1 LTNPVSSTARPET
14 KARIQRWRELAIAI
28 ARKHPTWGNVRIAQQ
43 IQKSASGKRKGGVLP
58 YSISAI
64 LKDIRSR

>member
-1 LTNPVSSTARPET
+1 MRPSTLIRM
-14 KARIQRWRELAIAI
+14 KRWRELATAM
-28 ARKHPTWGNVRIAQQ
+28 AQKHPTWGNIRIAQQ

-64 LKDIRSR
+64 VKDIRSR